1 MNKNRFKRK
10 RQCFI
15 VQLNRTIGEHKERR
29 NRKVTPKLYLGADL
43 DSLITTTI
51 KIKVSGTLYL

>member
-1 MNKNRFKRK
+1 MTKGRIERK
-10 RQCFI
+10 RQSFI
-15 VQLNRTIGEHKERR
+15 VQLNPTSR

-51 KIKVSGTLYL
+51 KIKVSGILYL